1 MGTVLIPPSRCL
13 EEWLGDIQSTYCT
26 CFRSELAALANFSV
40 RSASQTSQRQACAEA
55 RVSSLIAELTEVITN
70 RHGRQTI
77 ISREYLHQPNIGSK
91 NWMASCRRSM
101 MISVFPCF
109 TGSKYMEVSITGGCI
124 IHVNQKKHKINQPA
138 SGEHHIYRTPMKPSC
153 LPNKASN
160 PSGFAHSRD
169 LRGTPWH
176 SVVLGHRTPCRSC
189 AATLPAAPRWAPP
202 GGPRC
207 PEMGTV
213 SVQCIWSTYLYIYT
227 HIYISFACMHAC
239 MYACM
244 YVYTNTN
251 IEREIEMLFISYR
264 NLYR

>member
-13 EEWLGDIQSTYCT
+13 EEWLGDIQTTYCT

-138 SGEHHIYRTPMKPSC
+138 SGEHHIYGTPMKPHETIMSPKQSLEPFWLRA
-153 LPNKASN
+153 LPGS
-160 PSGFAHSRD
+160 
-169 LRGTPWH
+169 PWH
-176 SVVLGHRTPCRSC
+176 SVALCGTGPPDPLQKLRCNAACSAALG
-189 AATLPAAPRWAPP
+189 AAGR
-202 GGPRC
+202 
-207 PEMGTV
+207 PEV
-213 SVQCIWSTYLYIYT
+213 S
-227 HIYISFACMHAC
+227 
-239 MYACM
+239 
-244 YVYTNTN
+244 
-251 IEREIEMLFISYR
+251 
-264 NLYR
+264 